1 MLSRM
6 SERGTAGEAAG
17 PSADEVAGSL
27 AARRAL
33 GPDAEDAVIEAFL
46 ERTGDA
52 IDRRVAERLAV
63 ERMHQPPPPPP
74 APQAHGPQ
82 RDHTPFVLA
91 IISLGAGIPLTG
103 IATQFQGSALIA
115 VVIIWAAIALINVV
129 YNRSRR

>member
-1 MLSRM
+1 MLMRM
-6 SERGTAGEAAG
+6 SERGTGDGAAG

-46 ERTGDA
+46 ERTGAA
-52 IDRRVAERLAV
+52 IDRRVDERLSIRQAQ
-63 ERMHQPPPPPP
+63 HLPPP
-74 APQAHGPQ
+74 APQRPHT
-82 RDHTPFVLA
+82 DHTPFVLA
-91 IISLGAGIPLTG
+91 IVSLGAGIPLTG

-129 YNRSRR
+129 YHRYRR

>member
-1 MLSRM
+1 M
-6 SERGTAGEAAG
+6 SERGTAGDAAG

-63 ERMHQPPPPPP
+63 ERVHQPPLPPP
-74 APQAHGPQ
+74 APRGPE